1 MRPYLE
7 ILKKNIK
14 RNQSESFE
22 IPYQSKITLNNI
34 NNLGISEINTYR
46 ILFLNSDL
54 EKDILFKAHLDKI
67 FYKKILLPISVLML
81 ITCFGSLIFTSLRES
96 TVGGRIIVAVVGA
109 FIYKL
114 FQDLTIGVFIS
125 YGMLTIIGVIIP
137 IFILFIVSMIAY
149 KRI

>member
-1 MRPYLE
+1 
-7 ILKKNIK
+7 
-14 RNQSESFE
+14 
-22 IPYQSKITLNNI
+22 
-34 NNLGISEINTYR
+34 
-46 ILFLNSDL
+46 
-54 EKDILFKAHLDKI
+54 
-67 FYKKILLPISVLML
+67 ML
-81 ITCFGSLIFTSLRES
+81 IICFGSLIFTSLRES

-137 IFILFIVSMIAY
+137 IFILLIVSMIAY

>member
-1 MRPYLE
+1 
-7 ILKKNIK
+7 
-14 RNQSESFE
+14 
-22 IPYQSKITLNNI
+22 
-34 NNLGISEINTYR
+34 
-46 ILFLNSDL
+46 
-54 EKDILFKAHLDKI
+54 
-67 FYKKILLPISVLML
+67 ML
-81 ITCFGSLIFTSLRES
+81 IICFGSLIFTSLRES

-137 IFILFIVSMIAY
+137 IFILLIISIIAY